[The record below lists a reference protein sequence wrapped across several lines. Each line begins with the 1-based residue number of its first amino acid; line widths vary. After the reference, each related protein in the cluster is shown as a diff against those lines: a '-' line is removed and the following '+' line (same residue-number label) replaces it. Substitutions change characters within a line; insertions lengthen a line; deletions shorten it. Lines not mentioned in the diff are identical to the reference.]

1 METYKTGLKF
11 KHIEDVD
18 KNLAE
23 KIRNIVRLNA
33 FTVHNKDKTFSMRL
47 YKDPDNRHFPSVTSV
62 FPKGKELRCNPHTE
76 VAPLTTLDRLK

>member
-33 FTVHNKDKTFSMRL
+33 FTVQNKDKTF
-47 YKDPDNRHFPSVTSV
+47 
-62 FPKGKELRCNPHTE
+62 
-76 VAPLTTLDRLK
+76 